1 MAYTRQYTEGVGWE
15 NEPSIN
21 TPISAENLNQMDE
34 AIQDVDAAVYT
45 EFAAVYAA
53 IAQAGGNSRPM
64 SDHIVSVD
72 SSSPKLN
79 TSSTRIGD
87 FKEWELFFLRCD
99 VDAHYDSGWSGAWS
113 IYAGGSTNIG
123 SIADCRNHYLDSE
136 YFNEDISAGSV
147 LVLARYPAPWTVWA
161 LYAIIPAS
169 GGSGAI
175 SYYSDATETVDD
187 GNIYTDRSI
196 FHGNT
201 PNVGDMLFLRV
212 DVDAH
217 KTSGTAYPWYVVYGT
232 AQSSVGDDQIYD
244 CRSAFATIAFWQ
256 DIAAGSTLIMSY
268 DGYVWDLRAVIPA
281 SGGGTT
287 VVANPAG
294 TATDS
299 LNKLQVGSTIYE
311 IPNID
316 TAWAGKVT
324 AVSGANITPNNA
336 SFQIDPFTASNFVVL
351 DIGVDAVLSGGVTR
365 WSLQY
370 TVDGNTVTKGIS
382 DGRNGNAYDPNF
394 DDDLVAGTTL
404 ILQMVG
410 NNFACLAVLGGGGAS
425 TLSDLTDTE
434 ISTPSDGQFLKY
446 DATSGKWINAI
457 GDSGAKIAYG
467 VANPTEA
474 TGGNGTLY
482 LQANPFSGTYKYLKF
497 EITARKGGGD
507 GLTQFSRLTF
517 LDTYGQAIAWPSGI
531 TWSSNVSTY
540 ENDPINQYSKFLG
553 TNLPTITFT
562 FPDNERFDLSTA
574 INYCWYTANDQPV
587 RDPVSWNMYVS
598 NDGINWILIDARS
611 NETITD
617 TRDTVAFTSDG
628 YNKLPTGISIKN
640 VYYNDNDNWIK
651 DDFGGGSSTLAGLT
665 DTAITTPTNG
675 QVLTYDAA
683 NDKWIN
689 AASGSGGVAAS
700 VIGPEETGATAS
712 QAYAVGDH
720 FIRND
725 KFCTASASIASG
737 ATLTKDTNYTEG
749 DVASAL
755 SSGGGGVNYYD
766 YAVASPA
773 TANMR
778 ETLWAAFAAS
788 GFSKLARVD
797 IVTDA
802 GTNNEN
808 SKCFNI
814 FQQNA
819 SSFIITMTTLY
830 DYWDSYSN
838 IKEETFLL
846 RASNSGLNI
855 NVCKRNGA
863 GDSLG
868 TGVREGYNAMF
879 PGSAYSTMTIR
890 IWGV

>member
-1 MAYTRQYTEGVGWE
+1 MEKARQWLRKKARGTQQTGVLVTKVAARFKPLAVNILAQGDE
-15 NEPSIN
+15 NAVHWFLEDKTDIRSSN
-21 TPISAENLNQMDE
+21 YLE
-34 AIQDVDAAVYT
+34 DAATEIQVQGLELDYT
-45 EFAAVYAA
+45 SLLWDADMRYENGQWQFYRFNGKDRWNKVEPITESKQEQIKYMLNAYRVLLTRAR
-53 IAQAGGNSRPM
+53 AGMIICVPEGNP
-64 SDHIVSVD
+64 
-72 SSSPKLN
+72 
-79 TSSTRIGD
+79 
-87 FKEWELFFLRCD
+87 
-99 VDAHYDSGWSGAWS
+99 
-113 IYAGGSTNIG
+113 
-123 SIADCRNHYLDSE
+123 
-136 YFNEDISAGSV
+136 
-147 LVLARYPAPWTVWA
+147 
-161 LYAIIPAS
+161 
-169 GGSGAI
+169 
-175 SYYSDATETVDD
+175 
-187 GNIYTDRSI
+187 
-196 FHGNT
+196 
-201 PNVGDMLFLRV
+201 
-212 DVDAH
+212 H
-217 KTSGTAYPWYVVYGT
+217 KTPTGFWEDETRLPEY
-232 AQSSVGDDQIYD
+232 YD
-244 CRSAFATIAFWQ
+244 
-256 DIAAGSTLIMSY
+256 
-268 DGYVWDLRAVIPA
+268 
-281 SGGGTT
+281 
-287 VVANPAG
+287 
-294 TATDS
+294 
-299 LNKLQVGSTIYE
+299 
-311 IPNID
+311 
-316 TAWAGKVT
+316 
-324 AVSGANITPNNA
+324 
-336 SFQIDPFTASNFVVL
+336 
-351 DIGVDAVLSGGVTR
+351 
-365 WSLQY
+365 
-370 TVDGNTVTKGIS
+370 
-382 DGRNGNAYDPNF
+382 
-394 DDDLVAGTTL
+394 
-404 ILQMVG
+404 
-410 NNFACLAVLGGGGAS
+410 
-425 TLSDLTDTE
+425 
-434 ISTPSDGQFLKY
+434 
-446 DATSGKWINAI
+446 
-457 GDSGAKIAYG
+457 
-467 VANPTEA
+467 
-474 TGGNGTLY
+474 
-482 LQANPFSGTYKYLKF
+482 GTYKYLKF